1 MTRTRLAVVA
11 LLATGGIAAGLLLS
25 NGGNSNPA
33 VAHVGGESITRDQ
46 LDATVD
52 HFRKAAEAFA
62 RAAVNAFSRSRL
74 LRAV

>member
-25 NGGNSNPA
+25 DGGNSNPA
-33 VAHVGGESITRDQ
+33 GAHVGGESITRDQ

-52 HFRKAAEAFA
+52 HFRKAAEALPA
-62 RAAVNAFSRSRL
+62 RRSPAPSKSRL